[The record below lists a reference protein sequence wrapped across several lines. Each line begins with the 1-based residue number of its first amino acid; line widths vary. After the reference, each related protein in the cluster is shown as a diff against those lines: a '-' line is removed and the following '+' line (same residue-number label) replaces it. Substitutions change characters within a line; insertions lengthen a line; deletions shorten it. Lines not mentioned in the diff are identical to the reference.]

1 MSTWRTSE
9 ALKSVRQLE
18 QHINQLTDEEL
29 EMCIRLENNVMRR
42 ETILKRLYRE
52 ARKRARRK
60 FSFK

>member
-1 MSTWRTSE
+1 MSTWRISE

-18 QHINQLTDEEL
+18 EHISLLTDEEL
-29 EMCIRLENNVMRR
+29 GMCIRLEDNVMRR

-52 ARKRARRK
+52 ARKRARSK